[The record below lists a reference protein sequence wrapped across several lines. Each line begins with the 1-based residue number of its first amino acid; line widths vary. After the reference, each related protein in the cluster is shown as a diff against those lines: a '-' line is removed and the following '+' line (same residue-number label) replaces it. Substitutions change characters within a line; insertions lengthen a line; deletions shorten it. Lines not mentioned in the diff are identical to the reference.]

1 MSDLELQR
9 KSLPNEPGVYLF
21 LDRNNKIIYVGK
33 AKNLRKRVNQYFLK
47 TSYTDPYYEEKIN
60 ELVKNIANLE
70 YIVTENEKEASIL
83 ENIQIKKHQPRF
95 NVIMRDSKTYPWVAI
110 FYSEEYPRIRLIRGP
125 EKYSKENVFLGP
137 YTDKKEIIRILRD
150 LRKLFPYCSCKKKVK
165 QKKRPCIYYQLN
177 LCPGPCIGAI
187 SKEDYKENIQKIELF
202 LKGETTQLRQ
212 DIKEKM
218 KKAAIDLDYEVAA
231 FWRDKLQAIDHSTST
246 QNVILELKEN
256 KDIIGYYSDNDQQ
269 FLAVIIIHIREGR
282 IVNRSSFTIDLKGKI
297 FIKNETI
304 SSIISQFYQNLK
316 QKIPDIIIV
325 PELFEEIEIIKQILN
340 EDNPLIQIRTPLEAE
355 SGLLRIAN
363 KNAKVMVNQAIEM
376 NIIKERSEQKIMKAL
391 EEAKALFSL
400 SNTPRIIE
408 GFDISNI
415 EGKDATGSMV
425 YFLEGKPYKKYYRH
439 FKIRSKSTPDDI
451 AMMKEVI
458 RRRYSMLLERNY
470 TLPDLILVDGGKG
483 QLNAGISVLKD
494 LGLEGIPIIG
504 LAKRFEEIFIPNQKE
519 PIVLLTNSPL
529 LELFQHIRDEAH
541 RFAIRLHK
549 KQRIKRITGSILDDI
564 KGIGPVT
571 RNKLL
576 SYFGSVNNIKKAT
589 LEELSQVVGNKL
601 AEAIFNDL
609 KKLNKKK
616 DN

>member
-1 MSDLELQR
+1 MSDLDLQR

-21 LDRNNKIIYVGK
+21 LDGANKIIYVGK

-47 TSYTDPYYEEKIN
+47 TTYADPYYEEKIT
-60 ELVKNIANLE
+60 ELVKNIVKLE

-83 ENIQIKKHQPRF
+83 ENIQIKTHQPRF
-95 NVIMRDSKTYPWVAI
+95 NVFMRDSKTYPWVAI
-110 FYSEEYPRIRLIRGP
+110 FYSEEFPRIRVIRGP
-125 EKYSKENVFLGP
+125 EKYSKDNLFLGP

-165 QKKRPCIYYQLN
+165 QRSRPCIYYQLK

-187 SKEDYKENIQKIELF
+187 SKEDYRENIQKIELF
-202 LKGETTQLRQ
+202 LKGETTKLKQE
-212 DIKEKM
+212 IKDKM
-218 KKAAIDLDYEVAA
+218 KNAAIDLDFEVAA

-246 QNVILELKEN
+246 QNVILDSYEN
-256 KDIIGYYSDNDQQ
+256 KDIIGYYTDNDQQ

-282 IVNRSSFTIDLKGKI
+282 IVNRSSFTIDLKGKL

-316 QKIPDIIIV
+316 QRVPDIIIV
-325 PELFEEIEIIKQILN
+325 PQLFDEIGILKQILN
-340 EDNPLIQIRTPLEAE
+340 KENPLIQIRTPIETE

-376 NIIKERSEQKIMKAL
+376 KYIKEKSEQKAMKAL
-391 EEAKALFSL
+391 EEAKELLSL

-439 FKIRSKSTPDDI
+439 FKIRSKSTPDDV

-458 RRRYSMLLERNY
+458 RRRYSMLLERNF

-504 LAKRFEEIFIPNQKE
+504 LAKKFEEIYIPNQKK
-519 PIVLLTNSPL
+519 PIVLPINSPL
-529 LELFQHIRDEAH
+529 LELFQQIRDEAH
-541 RFAIRLHK
+541 RFAVRLHK

-564 KGIGPVT
+564 RGIGPAT

-576 SYFGSVNNIKKAT
+576 SHFGSVNNVKKASF
-589 LEELSQVVGNKL
+589 EELSQVVGNKL
-601 AEAIFNDL
+601 AETIINDL
-609 KKLNKKK
+609 KKLIKKK
-616 DN
+616 NN